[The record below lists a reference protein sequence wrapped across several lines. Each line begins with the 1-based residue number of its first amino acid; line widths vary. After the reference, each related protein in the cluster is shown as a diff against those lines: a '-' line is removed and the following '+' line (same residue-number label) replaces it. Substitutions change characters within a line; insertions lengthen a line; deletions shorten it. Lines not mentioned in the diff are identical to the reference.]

1 MNPFSSAW
9 REIVG
14 LFVEDWRFALVIAVW
29 VIVAIFALPLLLPS
43 VWRGPVFFL
52 GVLGILIDNVLRS
65 SR

>member
-1 MNPFSSAW
+1 MNPFRSAW

-29 VIVAIFALPLLLPS
+29 VLVAIFVLPRLLPA
-43 VWRGPVFFL
+43 VWRGPVFFF
-52 GVLGILIDNVLRS
+52 GVLGIIIDNLLRS